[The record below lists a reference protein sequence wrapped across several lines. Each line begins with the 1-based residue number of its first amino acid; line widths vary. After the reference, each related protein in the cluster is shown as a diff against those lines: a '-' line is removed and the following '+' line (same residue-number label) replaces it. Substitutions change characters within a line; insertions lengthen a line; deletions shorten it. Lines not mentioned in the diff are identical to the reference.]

1 MDTWILYFSVD
12 WKQRIKKK
20 IQFHYG
26 EPHTSKTTLR
36 TCVCMFACFA
46 CLPEEVVQVYGVCI
60 RTLRLPVISVMIIGV
75 MRLSYNERAVPDGRF
90 RHHLFQ
96 AVFMRTT
103 YPSRCVYFR
112 WSRVHTAVE
121 TAVTAP
127 VGVWER
133 CKSRV
138 QLQASEIGE
147 IQAPIAH
154 ERRVLSRPDLH
165 QIKDL
170 FLCFLKI
177 LTWWGDIPIRFG
189 AISPWS

>member
-1 MDTWILYFSVD
+1 MDQSDSIDIGRWNLSFLAVLSPN
-12 WKQRIKKK
+12 K
-20 IQFHYG
+20 
-26 EPHTSKTTLR
+26 S
-36 TCVCMFACFA
+36 
-46 CLPEEVVQVYGVCI
+46 EEVVQVYGFCI

-103 YPSRCVYFR
+103 YPSRYVYFR

-127 VGVWER
+127 VGMWER
-133 CKSRV
+133 CKSQV

>member
-1 MDTWILYFSVD
+1 MENNTHLLPQKQGWSGVYNSICRGGSAGIRILYTHV
-12 WKQRIKKK
+12 
-20 IQFHYG
+20 
-26 EPHTSKTTLR
+26 TS
-36 TCVCMFACFA
+36 
-46 CLPEEVVQVYGVCI
+46 
-60 RTLRLPVISVMIIGV
+60 SVMIIGV

-103 YPSRCVYFR
+103 YPSRYVYFR

-127 VGVWER
+127 VDMWER
-133 CKSRV
+133 CKSQV

-154 ERRVLSRPDLH
+154 ECRLLSRPDLH

-177 LTWWGDIPIRFG
+177 LTWWGWHPPLDLEL
-189 AISPWS
+189 